1 MAIYTYVVDHGMES
15 PRVGLKTEVNG
26 GKLLVVAFDDLSKRF
41 EELEDFV
48 RKLRDETTD
57 MQTAY
62 GIDEYFAV

>member
-26 GKLLVVAFDDLSKRF
+26 GRLLVVAFDDLSKRL

-57 MQTAY
+57 PQTAY

>member
-1 MAIYTYVVDHGMES
+1 MAVYTYVVDHGMDS

-26 GKLLVVAFDDLSKRF
+26 GQLIVVAFGDLAKRY

-62 GIDEYFAV
+62 GIDEFFAA